1 MLFLEVRKKM
11 NNQHFYIPSG
21 SAGEIYLDR
30 VDRHW
35 YRDESTDHAKQKV
48 INFQNYLG

>member
-11 NNQHFYIPSG
+11 NNQHLYIPSG
-21 SAGEIYLDR
+21 DVGEIYLDR

-35 YRDESTDHAKQKV
+35 CWHGSTEHAKEKV
-48 INFQNYLG
+48 IPF